1 VVVECLAEEAAPQ
14 RRREERAGCQCQPLP
29 GWQAIRRDRR
39 RNGATIRLALGK
51 GFLTGTIGKATDL
64 GQGDFRKSVP
74 RFQPEAME
82 KNQAFVDLLKRVGD
96 EKGKTPA
103 QIALAWLLAQRP
115 SIVPIPG
122 TTKLHRLEE
131 NIGAAEIELTKS
143 DLSAIADAASQ
154 IEVEGERYAPQHM
167 AMVGREAP
175 PVGAGA

>member
-1 VVVECLAEEAAPQ
+1 MSSAPSRSEKYAARGVAPHGDQRHRPVRRCLAAA
-14 RRREERAGCQCQPLP
+14 RAQLGIGFVPYSP
-29 GWQAIRRDRR
+29 
-39 RNGATIRLALGK
+39 LGK
-51 GFLTGTIGKATDL
+51 GFLTGAISKVTDL
-64 GQGDFRKSVP
+64 GEGDFRKSVP

-131 NIGAAEIELTKS
+131 NIGAADIELS
-143 DLSAIADAASQ
+143 REDLRAIADAASR
-154 IEVEGERYAPQHM
+154 IEV
-167 AMVGREAP
+167 
-175 PVGAGA
+175 